1 MRTIYKIIFTVI
13 AMLIPPIACEK
24 AEIEKVPLEVYS
36 QNIFFSNTEDA
47 ETIKIQASQ
56 QPATK
61 TLADW
66 IKTSVNRT
74 AGDNMWI
81 LTMTCDANT
90 LDRERSAT
98 VTITCQEETATINI
112 RQQKGETPE
121 KEDDDDDNKEEN
133 EEKQDTPES
142 ILLAVKD
149 SYLVESWSETDTDIT
164 VTFHEPS
171 PLKLNK
177 DYPHG
182 IAYVTV
188 NKKDIKSFD
197 ASAES
202 LTFVFTSG
210 STASL
215 QIYKAPQDTPERILL
230 AVQESYRL
238 YSVKETDNA
247 ITIFFHEPE
256 PLKLTQDYPDG
267 IESVTVSREDL
278 KSYQDLLDRVLL
290 EFKSGKKV
298 TIKAADIPME
308 IELNEEEVVLQC
320 SDPETF
326 EWNKISVGFSI
337 KCCRPENLT
346 VTAEDMRSW
355 IIAYPDGDVTE
366 HPTQPTV
373 TMNEDGTSGTLTILA
388 QMNSDIIDNIRLTA
402 DNRITKTTKEIR
414 YTLVKTHYGLTEEQ
428 MRTGLTALYNAC
440 NGPAWTKQ
448 ANWLTDAPINQWE
461 GVTYASFSPYNDGKG
476 RHIMTF
482 SIEICDENIKGV
494 IPDEFW
500 DLCPY
505 ASKIAFW
512 GGADFTGSTM
522 PEKAWGEFLYY
533 VNFDNT
539 QIQADVSHAK
549 ECHKLQVICMYG
561 CNLAPLKAEF
571 FNSTFPDLKI
581 LDLEFE
587 NPSPLPANIGNLAK
601 SSPFIKDLFLTNLEG
616 ECPEDIFT
624 ITSLKRLSLTGKIIG
639 DIPAS
644 IEKMKNLS
652 FLAVDLYSK
661 SGKIPNEIG
670 NCKKL
675 RVLQFGNCITEYPEA
690 MRYIPGGWNMRGGL
704 NSCLWN
710 YKQVDMEGN
719 EYELPMPE
727 WFAVRYGSTK
737 WTNQTKPDPVWPNA
751 DDLEHPA
758 DEIFWV
764 DGQWQHRPD
773 MKYTDGLE
781 DDDMS
786 NIP

>member
-1 MRTIYKIIFTVI
+1 MKTRLYIMI
-13 AMLIPPIACEK
+13 AMILSLVACEK
-24 AEIEKVPLEVYS
+24 PEIEIVHLNVYTQYITFNS
-36 QNIFFSNTEDA
+36 GKDSENVKMEAAQKPSVQTPSWITATVKKEDNG
-47 ETIKIQASQ
+47 QA
-56 QPATK
+56 
-61 TLADW
+61 
-66 IKTSVNRT
+66 
-74 AGDNMWI
+74 MWS
-81 LTMTCDANT
+81 MT
-90 LDRERSAT
+90 LDCSKNNGTTERKGTVIVTCLDESASISVTQRKRE
-98 VTITCQEETATINI
+98 QEN
-112 RQQKGETPE
+112 
-121 KEDDDDDNKEEN
+121 NEEN
-133 EEKQDTPES
+133 KDEDPDKPAEKDTPES
-142 ILLAVKD
+142 ILIAVQD
-149 SYLVESWSETDTDIT
+149 SYVAESWSETDSDIT
-164 VTFHEPS
+164 VVFHEPH
-171 PLKLNK
+171 PIDLIEKYPEGIK
-177 DYPHG
+177 DVKV
-182 IAYVTV
+182 AKS
-188 NKKDIKSFD
+188 NIKRFD
-197 ASAES
+197 ASDEC
-202 LTFVFTSG
+202 LEFVFISG
-210 STASL
+210 RTAT
-215 QIYKAPQDTPERILL
+215 IKMHKTPLASPESILL

-238 YSVKETDNA
+238 YSVKETEAD
-247 ITIFFHEPE
+247 ITVFFHEPE
-256 PLKLTQDYPDG
+256 PVRLGQNYPNG

-278 KSYQDLLDRVLL
+278 KSYQDLLDRVLF

-298 TIKAADIPME
+298 TIKAANIPME

-355 IIAYPDGDVTE
+355 TIAYPDGDVTE

-373 TMNEDGTSGTLTILA
+373 AMNEDGTSGTLTILA

-402 DNRITKTTKEIR
+402 DNRITKATKEIK

-428 MRTGLTALYNAC
+428 VRTGLTALYNAC

-461 GVTYASFSPYNDGKG
+461 GVVYSGLSPFNDGKG

-500 DLCPY
+500 ELCPY
-505 ASKIAFW
+505 ARKIAFW

-533 VNFDNT
+533 VDFSKT
-539 QIQADVSHAK
+539 QIQADINHAK
-549 ECHKLQVICMYG
+549 ECHKLQVIYMYG

-601 SSPFIKDLFLTNLEG
+601 SSPFIKDLILTNLEG
-616 ECPEDIFT
+616 ECPEDIFN
-624 ITSLKRLSLTGKIIG
+624 ITSLKRISLTGKIIG

-644 IEKMKNLS
+644 IEKMKNLN